1 MNNQTLAWRL
11 ISGESN
17 ISKKGSLREN
27 DILQLRGIFLS
38 LDDDKDGLLSTT
50 QLGEALRL
58 LGFIPREKLIKKFAT
73 NLNQMRIM
81 GLNEMS
87 FKTDFKT
94 FVTILSKEI
103 KALVEIENEISG
115 LFEFMDS
122 NGSGMISKKELRH
135 LLVETIS
142 PFSLSG
148 TEYAKFVRNI
158 SFPSNSEYIKI
169 SELKRQVLFGLN

>member
-17 ISKKGSLREN
+17 VSKKGSLREN

-58 LGFIPREKLIKKFAT
+58 LGFIPREKLIKKFCS

-103 KALVEIENEISG
+103 KALVEIENEIGG
-115 LFEFMDS
+115 LFEF
-122 NGSGMISKKELRH
+122 
-135 LLVETIS
+135 
-142 PFSLSG
+142 
-148 TEYAKFVRNI
+148 
-158 SFPSNSEYIKI
+158 
-169 SELKRQVLFGLN
+169 